1 MNKIFTLLAATGLAM
16 SANATVLW
24 EGSVEM
30 GNWKGMLSLDC
41 ESKANWTAEV
51 SAAMADMEVGDK
63 LVFTYTDV
71 STDPES
77 PGQIQIDAKV
87 GPSWDWTAMVDYD
100 PIPADG
106 VYTYEITDA
115 PIADTDYTELETL
128 PERGFFVKGQNA
140 TLVKVELVTAG
151 GEVQTNETVVWEGN
165 FPIQTWSAMFD
176 LNADAPA
183 NWTPAAQAA
192 MKGLK
197 DGDKIVFSYTD
208 CADNAQISLNCKVGE
223 AWTWTEIIPYADIKN
238 GQYTYKVTADEMA
251 GDTDYT
257 VLEVISE
264 RGFVVKGQGAT
275 LVKIAIV
282 SKEGG
287 EPTPPTPPITP
298 STGVTLWEGSVVM
311 GAWKG
316 MLEYKPLE
324 TNTQWNATAMASM
337 AEGSKLL
344 FHYTDVVGT
353 DEAPAQ
359 IQLATFALDAAW
371 SWVELVPYDN
381 VENATYTYTIED
393 APVGDADFTDLEM
406 LKEHGF
412 AVKGQNAT
420 LVKVELVNPGAGV
433 ENVAVDNAIDFNA
446 PVEIYTIDGR
456 RVAEMTPG
464 RIYIVRQGNKV
475 VKLAK

>member
-1 MNKIFTLLAATGLAM
+1 MNKIFTLLAAAGLAM

-24 EGSVEM
+24 EGSEVM

-41 ESKANWTAEV
+41 ESPTNWTSEV
-51 SAAMADMEVGDK
+51 STAMADMEVGDK

-71 STDPES
+71 STDSEA

-87 GPSWDWTAMVDYD
+87 GPSWAWTAMVEFDI
-100 PIPADG
+100 IPADG
-106 VYTYEITDA
+106 VYSYEITDA

-140 TLVKVELVTAG
+140 TLVKVELVKAG
-151 GEVQTNETVVWEGN
+151 GPVQTSETIVWEGN
-165 FPIQTWSAMFD
+165 FPIQNWNAMFN
-176 LNADAPA
+176 LNVDAPE
-183 NWTPAAQAA
+183 NWTAAAQAA

-197 DGDKIVFSYTD
+197 AGDKIVFSYTD
-208 CADNAQISLNCKVGE
+208 CADNAQISLNCKVGD

-251 GDTDYT
+251 GTSDYT

-287 EPTPPTPPITP
+287 DPNPPTPPTPT
-298 STGVTLWEGSVVM
+298 TGVTIWEGSVVM
-311 GAWKG
+311 GAWAG
-316 MLEYKPLE
+316 MLEYKPVD
-324 TNTQWNATAMASM
+324 TNDQWNATAMESM
-337 AEGSKLL
+337 VEGSKLV

-353 DEAPAQ
+353 DEKPAQ

-371 SWVELVPYDN
+371 SWAELVPYAN
-381 VENATYTYTIED
+381 VENAQYTYTVED
-393 APVGDADFTDLEM
+393 APVGAADFTDLEM

-456 RVAEMTPG
+456 RVAEMTQG
-464 RIYIVRQGNKV
+464 RIYIVRQGDKV

>member
-1 MNKIFTLLAATGLAM
+1 MNKIFTLLAAAGLAM

-24 EGSVEM
+24 EGSEVM

-41 ESKANWTAEV
+41 ESPTNWTAEV
-51 SAAMADMEVGDK
+51 SNAMADMEVGDK

-71 STDPES
+71 STDSEA

-87 GPSWDWTAMVDYD
+87 GPSWTWTAMVEYD
-100 PIPADG
+100 NIPADG
-106 VYTYEITDA
+106 VYSYEITDA
-115 PIADTDYTELETL
+115 PIADSDYTELETL

-140 TLVKVELVTAG
+140 TLVKVELVKAG
-151 GEVQTNETVVWEGN
+151 GPVQTTETVVWEGN
-165 FPIQTWSAMFD
+165 FPIQNW
-176 LNADAPA
+176 NAEFNFNVDAPA
-183 NWTPAAQAA
+183 NWTAAAQAA

-197 DGDKIVFSYTD
+197 AGDKIVFSYTD
-208 CADNAQISLNCKVGE
+208 CADNAQIALACKVGE

-238 GQYTYKVTADEMA
+238 GQYTYKVTEDEMA
-251 GDTDYT
+251 GESDYT

-282 SKEGG
+282 AKEGG
-287 EPTPPTPPITP
+287 DPNPPTPPTPT
-298 STGVTLWEGSVVM
+298 TGVTLWEGSVVM

-316 MLEYKPLE
+316 MLEYKPLD
-324 TNTQWNATAMASM
+324 TNDQWNASAMESM
-337 AEGSKLL
+337 EEGSKLV
-344 FHYTDVVGT
+344 FHYIDVVGT

-371 SWVELVPYDN
+371 SWAELVPYDN
-381 VENATYTYTIED
+381 VVNAQYTYTVED

-433 ENVAVDNAIDFNA
+433 ENVAVDNVIDFNA

-456 RVAEMTPG
+456 RVADMTQG

-475 VKLAK
+475 AKIAK